1 MGVLSKESAGSGVEG
16 SGKSK
21 WGALANPQV
30 QGAVALAATIACTQ
44 GLPKMVAGMLARS
57 RVGSSLAMVGAA
69 AEAVAAPSVWAS
81 EGVQKSASFFTMIFV
96 GFILRLKVTNPQFAK
111 GIQAL
116 IMNSLLP
123 CVTFKVRGQE
133 QASQPR
139 PQLRVRPAYMMYRHV
154 D

>member
-96 GFILRLKVTNPQFAK
+96 GFILVDTARLIHMYGPDDYVIATISLYLDFINLF
-111 GIQAL
+111 L
-116 IMNSLLP
+116 HLLSLLSLIHISEP
-123 CVTFKVRGQE
+123 T
-133 QASQPR
+133 R
-139 PQLRVRPAYMMYRHV
+139 PY
-154 D
+154 